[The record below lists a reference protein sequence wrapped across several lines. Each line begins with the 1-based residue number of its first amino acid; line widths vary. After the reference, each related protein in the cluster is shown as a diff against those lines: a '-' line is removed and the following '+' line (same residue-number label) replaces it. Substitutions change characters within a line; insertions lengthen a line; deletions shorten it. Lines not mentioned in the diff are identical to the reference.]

1 MKSQFPFVAPRP
13 NTICMTMDVDCGVN
27 DVTATG
33 GRPIGIEDAYIAPT
47 FDRALP
53 RYLDLA
59 AELDMPTTFFIVAA
73 TATTRD
79 RQAML
84 RRMADAGHEIA
95 CHSLTHPK
103 NLGHCDAATLRE
115 ETAEAKR
122 RLEDTI
128 GSAVVGFRAPGFFI
142 NDRVSEALSNAG
154 FLYSSSLNSAIVYNV
169 LKMAFSLG
177 RSLSGRPNAFYRV
190 EPGALLAPV
199 HPYVQHPSSFWRR
212 SGAGRLLEI
221 PASTGLFR
229 MLPGVTFALD
239 LMLPAWA
246 RARFLRSLIA
256 RLPFVNLVL
265 HDFEFLQAS
274 DFARDVPLPLTTSLQ
289 LKLDP
294 TSNSARL
301 SLFTAAAAQK
311 ERILLKALAL
321 GDAPAP
327 TDAAGVAPDMPAE
340 RVEERS
346 RQ

>member
-1 MKSQFPFVAPRP
+1 MKSQLPFAAPRP

-33 GRPIGIEDAYIAPT
+33 GRSIGIEDACVAPT
-47 FDRALP
+47 FDRAPP

-79 RQAML
+79 RHAML
-84 RRMADAGHEIA
+84 HRRADAGHEIA
-95 CHSLTHPK
+95 CYSLTHPK
-103 NLGHCDAATLRE
+103 KLGHCEAATLRE
-115 ETAEAKR
+115 ETVEAKHR
-122 RLEDTI
+122 REDTI
-128 GSAVVGFRAPGFFI
+128 GSAVVG
-142 NDRVSEALSNAG
+142 
-154 FLYSSSLNSAIVYNV
+154 SSLNSAIVYNV

-177 RSLSGRPNAFYRV
+177 RSSSGRPNAFYRV

-199 HPYVQHPSSFWRR
+199 HPYIQHPSSFWRR
-212 SGAGRLLEI
+212 SDAGRLLEI

-256 RLPFVNLVL
+256 RLPFVDLVL

-294 TSNSARL
+294 DSNSARF
-301 SLFTAAAAQK
+301 SLFTAAVAQK
-311 ERILLKALAL
+311 EKILLKALVL
-321 GDAPAP
+321 GGAP
-327 TDAAGVAPDMPAE
+327 TPTEAASVAPGMPAE
-340 RVEERS
+340 RVKERS
-346 RQ
+346 LQ